1 MKTKQLA
8 LAFSLAFL
16 IGNAVYGEQE
26 NDPKGPVHTLDTYV
40 VTPHVVKLL
49 NDQKLEPVD
58 FDAIVRSDVEE
69 IVELDRQF
77 QLITM
82 IAYEMEAILDAP
94 LIAAAN

>member
-8 LAFSLAFL
+8 LAFSLVFL
-16 IGNAVYGEQE
+16 IGNAAYGEQE
-26 NDPKGPVHTLDTYV
+26 NDLESPIHTLDTYV

-58 FDAIVRSDVEE
+58 FAAIVRSDVEE
-69 IVELDRQF
+69 IAEKDRQF
-77 QLITM
+77 QMITM
-82 IAYEMEAILDAP
+82 IAYEMKVILDAP